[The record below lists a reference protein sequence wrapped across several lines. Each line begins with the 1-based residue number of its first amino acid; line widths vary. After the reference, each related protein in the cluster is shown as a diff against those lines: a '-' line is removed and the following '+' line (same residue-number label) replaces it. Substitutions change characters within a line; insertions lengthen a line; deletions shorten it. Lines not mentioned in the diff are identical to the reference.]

1 MTKKCPFDKNLSCTS
16 TEQTD
21 EFYRQMSE
29 AMLQNKP
36 IFFVSNGRCVA
47 QAADCMKLR
56 EFKFKQL
63 QQKQK

>member
-1 MTKKCPFDKNLSCTS
+1 MANTCPYSLELECD
-16 TEQTD
+16 EMYRVD

-29 AMLQNKP
+29 AMLQNRP